1 MEVADF
7 GATVVTDLCDNPVE
21 TGHIA
26 TAGALLLLVRFDSEP
41 AVDRTDVGAASV
53 GGWPVNSRDEVRELA
68 LRLDCCRG
76 STRSPAPSAGSAKP
90 WGG

>member
-1 MEVADF
+1 VEVADF
-7 GATVVTDLCDNPVE
+7 GAGVVIDLCDNPVE

-53 GGWPVNSRDEVRELA
+53 GGWPV
-68 LRLDCCRG
+68 
-76 STRSPAPSAGSAKP
+76 
-90 WGG
+90 